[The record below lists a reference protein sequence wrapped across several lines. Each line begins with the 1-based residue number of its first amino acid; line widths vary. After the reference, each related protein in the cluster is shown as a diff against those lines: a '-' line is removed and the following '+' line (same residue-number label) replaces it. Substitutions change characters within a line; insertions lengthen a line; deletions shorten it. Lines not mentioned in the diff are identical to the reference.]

1 MAIIVKTEGM
11 EIVVKIGTDKSITL
25 VVKASDTIASV
36 QANIHGQEG
45 THLEKQRL
53 IFGEHAQLL
62 LHKTLQDYSI
72 TQGSVLHLII
82 SDENPAEMFRLVLRL
97 AHQACKRQRL
107 LQELQ
112 RLETEASDKDH

>member
-1 MAIIVKTEGM
+1 M

-36 QANIHGQEG
+36 QAKIYGQEG
-45 THLEKQRL
+45 TPSEKQRL

-62 LHKTLQDYSI
+62 PHKTLQKYSI

-82 SDENPAEMFRLVLRL
+82 SDEKPAEMFRLVLCL
-97 AHQACKRQRL
+97 AYQACKRPRL

-112 RLETEASDKDH
+112 RLETEDFDEDH